1 MAKKKLDI
9 EVFSAWNTY
18 AISMMSVLEHCG
30 MWNKEYTF
38 QRFLSVTG
46 IASQFCV
53 GTCSFYGAN
62 RCTDEEVLCRTGC
75 RGVFRKAEGSDYGNQ
90 KKYRGWQSLRSM
102 GHRYR

>member
-1 MAKKKLDI
+1 MAKKSLDI

-46 IASQFCV
+46 IAARFCV
-53 GTCSFYGAN
+53 DANCSSLPI
-62 RCTDEEVLCRTGC
+62 T
-75 RGVFRKAEGSDYGNQ
+75 DYGTT
-90 KKYRGWQSLRSM
+90 Y
-102 GHRYR
+102 